1 MIVICGC
8 LLKTWIICEN
18 HAALSFLMMIASSC
32 TRSTRSTKSQVSLL
46 NTLYV
51 LVATLFPFLGIN
63 LTTALLPKVAMSAV
77 EALALR
83 QEAVSVEL
91 QRKPW
96 ERCLMGR
103 SPTSKGMV
111 PASSPNNQRK
121 KTRIRNK
128 KLPRSCRKTSK
139 RFSSIISIIFWEV
152 H

>member
-1 MIVICGC
+1 MICGC

-46 NTLYV
+46 DTLCV
-51 LVATLFPFLGIN
+51 LVATLFSFLGI
-63 LTTALLPKVAMSAV
+63 LTTALLSKVAMSAV

-103 SPTSKGMV
+103 SPTSGKQ
-111 PASSPNNQRK
+111 PKQPKEKNKDPKQETA
-121 KTRIRNK
+121 K
-128 KLPRSCRKTSK
+128 KLQKDIKT
-139 RFSSIISIIFWEV
+139 FLINNLNNF
-152 H
+152 